1 MDKPKPPK
9 KPRIRKTPETVRE
22 RADRN
27 TTKKEGRTR
36 KLRGKIHRP
45 LSVLRRVGRKEYN
58 PVPVPNNKA
67 GKVLGKRVRIVPK
80 FFHEAWAE
88 LKLVTW
94 PTKKEAARLTGAV
107 IIFAVIFSIFV
118 QVLDFLFSKLI
129 KVILQ

>member
-1 MDKPKPPK
+1 MDNPKSPK

-22 RADRN
+22 RADKSSN
-27 TTKKEGRTR
+27 KKDGRTR
-36 KLRGKIHRP
+36 KLKGKIHRP
-45 LSVLRRVGRKEYN
+45 LSLLRRVGQKEFN
-58 PVPVPNNKA
+58 PVPVPDNRA
-67 GKVLGKRVRIVPK
+67 GKILGKRVRIIPK
-80 FFHEAWAE
+80 FLHEAWAE
-88 LKLVTW
+88 MKLVTW